1 MTKINVLNRFSTSI
15 LVISNSSIIPRFSQ
29 HTVLILF
36 FCWVNGIAGQEAL
49 GFKFGNYAGTERI
62 FLNPALSQSSAF
74 KWEVNLASLHAFAYT
89 DYAFIRETSLLSLVT
104 TDDMLEVVNYRSQVV
119 EKPTVNSLIFDLD
132 GGNKKLSGH
141 FELSGPA
148 LIMNFF
154 SGFKIGVFS
163 KLRGNVS
170 SQGIAE
176 NFGVYELSESFN
188 RQVIN
193 FNKTQI
199 SGMLWRE
206 IGLHLSK
213 SLETFDIGINIKR
226 QNAYEGFFAKID
238 TDQDISYANG
248 IVAFG
253 SNDLAGG
260 LGYTRN
266 GIYANNFDPLDTQD
280 HGSGLSIDLGI
291 RFNIDDI
298 GIGVSLIDLG
308 YISFAHHVENYALP
322 DNYTDFNVDPNDYL
336 AVRSLDDLISQ
347 VETDTPFEPF
357 FNHRGFKIGLPTA
370 LNISADYQLDK
381 NYFVSASATQRIKIL
396 NTSTV
401 SDNALSVIPRF
412 QSNWVSAYLP
422 VTVYNYSQ
430 LRVGAA
436 ARLAYLT
443 IGSDDLMSVFRK
455 SDFRGS
461 DIYIKLSV
469 TPLFKIKSRNKSGSK
484 ISGSS
489 AKCYEF

>member
-1 MTKINVLNRFSTSI
+1 MT
-15 LVISNSSIIPRFSQ
+15 
-29 HTVLILF
+29 
-36 FCWVNGIAGQEAL
+36 
-49 GFKFGNYAGTERI
+49 
-62 FLNPALSQSSAF
+62 
-74 KWEVNLASLHAFAYT
+74 SLHAFVYT
-89 DYAFIRETSLLSLVT
+89 DYAFIRKASLLSLIKT
-104 TDDMLEVVNYRSQVV
+104 NDELDIVNYRSQVT
-119 EKPTVNSLIFDLD
+119 ENPLSTSLIFDLD
-132 GGNKKLSGH
+132 GGSKKLSGH

-163 KLRGNVS
+163 KFRGNVS
-170 SQGIAE
+170 SGRIAE

-213 SLETFDIGINIKR
+213 SFETYDIGINVKHL
-226 QNAYEGFFAKID
+226 NAYEGFFAKID
-238 TDQDISYANG
+238 TDQDISYVNG

-253 SNDLAGG
+253 SNDLGGG

-266 GIYANNFDPLDTQD
+266 GIYSNNFDPFDTND
-280 HGSGLSIDLGI
+280 HGWGLSIDLGA
-291 RFNIDDI
+291 RFDI
-298 GIGVSLIDLG
+298 NDLSIGVSLLDLG
-308 YISFAHHVENYALP
+308 YISFANHVENYALP
-322 DNYTDFNVDPNDYL
+322 DNYTDFDVDPNDYL
-336 AVRSLDDLISQ
+336 EVRSLDDLISQ

-357 FNHRGFKIGLPTA
+357 FNHQGFKIGLPTA
-370 LNISADYQLDK
+370 LNISADYPINE
-381 NYFVSASATQRIKIL
+381 NYFISASMTQRIKIL
-396 NTSTV
+396 NASTV

-422 VTVYNYSQ
+422 VTIYNYSQ

-443 IGSDDLMSVFRK
+443 IGSDDLMSIFRET
-455 SDFRGS
+455 DFRGS

-469 TPLFKIKSRNKSGSK
+469 TPLFKIKRRNKSGSK